1 MGPHD
6 AIGVDVDSNHAAIV
20 SLHGE
25 HDLASVEELKAALA
39 TAGRRRDVIVDL
51 SACTFIDS
59 SVISVLLRAA
69 NDLHTR
75 GGRLS
80 LVISPG
86 GHRAVRTV
94 FDLMNLDRVMPAH
107 ETQAAALRALDS
119 TTGPLPATRLGVLSE
134 IIDFSL
140 LDNEERRAA

>member
-1 MGPHD
+1 VGPHD

-25 HDLASVEELKAALA
+25 HD
-39 TAGRRRDVIVDL
+39 VDL